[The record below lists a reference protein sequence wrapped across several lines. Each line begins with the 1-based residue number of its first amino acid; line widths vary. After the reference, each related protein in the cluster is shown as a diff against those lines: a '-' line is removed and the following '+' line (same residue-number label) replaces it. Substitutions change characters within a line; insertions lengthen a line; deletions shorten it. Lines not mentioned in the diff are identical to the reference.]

1 MDQLLVRNQKP
12 VPVIPHTMRKTF
24 GRKVF
29 ESAGTDAPLALM
41 RLQTLFNHATP
52 TITKKYLGIT
62 DSELESSYDLLDF

>member
-1 MDQLLVRNQKP
+1 M
-12 VPVIPHTMRKTF
+12 IAS
-24 GRKVF
+24 

-41 RLQTLFNHATP
+41 RLQTLFNHASP